1 MSETTSTP
9 PGDTAGGP
17 AGGPGAG
24 RMAPVD
30 LRDLDARGVLDR
42 VASARANADR
52 EEAALLAAVVAYV
65 DLHPVTDPDTDPGTD
80 PGSEGPVGWPTTR
93 PLIDRGV
100 AVETPL
106 AGAGT
111 PGVASYAVEAL
122 AAALHLPYR
131 STLGLVA
138 DAVELCYRLPRLWA
152 LVHDGRLQA
161 WKARQV
167 AHETTHLSRPTV
179 AFVDRHLAVP
189 AARNQL
195 PNVAGLIHE
204 ALLRCDP
211 QAAAAREQAAL
222 DRRDVAFEHRE
233 STATSTLTATLDT
246 LDALDLDATVSTL
259 AAEMATLGDI
269 SPTGVRRSHALGL
282 LANPQRTLTLFG
294 NPVPD
299 PARRPPPRRGRRRAA
314 PEPGAD
320 TGPDPG
326 PDAGTGVRPR
336 AGADTGPD
344 QRPGAGPR
352 APRWSGGL
360 GPGRRGRRRSRLRWC
375 LRERARRERCQ
386 LDRCRRGR
394 AGRGRAGRDG
404 CRVLWGPGERRVRGP
419 LPAPQPR
426 RPPHRGRWR
435 SGWWSG

>member
-9 PGDTAGGP
+9 PGGP
-17 AGGPGAG
+17 AGCGTGSGVSATGP
-24 RMAPVD
+24 APVD
-30 LRDLDARGVLDR
+30 LRDLDARAVLDR

-65 DLHPVTDPDTDPGTD
+65 DLHPVTDPNTDPGTD
-80 PGSEGPVGWPTTR
+80 PGTGPGTEGPVGWPTTR

-131 STLGLVA
+131 ATLGLVA
-138 DAVELCYRLPRLWA
+138 DAVELCYRLPKLWA
-152 LVHDGRLQA
+152 LVQEGRLQA

-179 AFVDRHLAVP
+179 AFVDRHLAGP
-189 AARNQL
+189 AARNQV

-233 STATSTLTATLDT
+233 STATSTMTATLDT
-246 LDALDLDATVSTL
+246 LDALDLDATVTTL
-259 AAEMATLGDI
+259 ADQMAALGDP
-269 SPTGVRRSHALGL
+269 SPAGVRRSHALGL
-282 LANPQRTLTLFG
+282 LAPPQRTLTLFG
-294 NPVPD
+294 NPTPSRLAVHILDPYPYEGQIPGQSQGQTPGQTPD
-299 PARRPPPRRGRRRAA
+299 QGSRSSRAA
-314 PEPGAD
+314 AGLAAAAVAEARSAD
-320 TGPDPG
+320 A
-326 PDAGTGVRPR
+326 DADADADAAA
-336 AGADTGPD
+336 AGAG
-344 QRPGAGPR
+344 
-352 APRWSGGL
+352 
-360 GPGRRGRRRSRLRWC
+360 
-375 LRERARRERCQ
+375 
-386 LDRCRRGR
+386 
-394 AGRGRAGRDG
+394 
-404 CRVLWGPGERRVRGP
+404 
-419 LPAPQPR
+419 
-426 RPPHRGRWR
+426 
-435 SGWWSG
+435 